1 MYIKIKLKSIYNP
14 TNHFHDLI
22 DESETVPFEFK
33 LRILNI
39 VLIVIVDFIDI
50 ELLSNKFKALI

>member
-50 ELLSNKFKALI
+50 ELLSNKI